1 VFVLSVWL
9 WSTVSAWEDKLLPVL
24 DQQYE
29 RPQFD
34 IHECSAQLLDTL
46 ALEVAENVAVL
57 AKEKED
63 EGDGE
68 KEGEKEGT
76 FDDDEDE
83 DAEAE
88 EGHGGSKV
96 SPATEDAMAP
106 QFVQLALKQRSSRYE
121 VCRLFLSMLQLAND
135 RNVELTHDTIGTL
148 PERVLQGRNNVVVV
162 VVWCGAG
169 FVYCTKGFR
178 RLTCFLCFIFSF
190 LLLTTTTN
198 DSDEHEQ

>member
-1 VFVLSVWL
+1 M
-9 WSTVSAWEDKLLPVL
+9 LPVL

-68 KEGEKEGT
+68 EGEKEGT
-76 FDDDEDE
+76 FEEE

-88 EGHGGSKV
+88 EGGSKV

-162 VVWCGAG
+162 VLCWVCVLCQG
-169 FVYCTKGFR
+169 FQTTDMFS
-178 RLTCFLCFIFSF
+178 LFHFFIFVV
-190 LLLTTTTN
+190 
-198 DSDEHEQ
+198 DYERQR

>member
-1 VFVLSVWL
+1 
-9 WSTVSAWEDKLLPVL
+9 
-24 DQQYE
+24 
-29 RPQFD
+29 
-34 IHECSAQLLDTL
+34 LDTL

-68 KEGEKEGT
+68 QGEKEGT
-76 FDDDEDE
+76 FDDDD

-88 EGHGGSKV
+88 EGGSKV

-148 PERVLQGRNNVVVV
+148 PERVLQGRNNVV
-162 VVWCGAG
+162 
-169 FVYCTKGFR
+169 
-178 RLTCFLCFIFSF
+178 
-190 LLLTTTTN
+190 
-198 DSDEHEQ
+198 

>member
-1 VFVLSVWL
+1 
-9 WSTVSAWEDKLLPVL
+9 VSAWEDKLLPVL

-68 KEGEKEGT
+68 EGEKEGT
-76 FDDDEDE
+76 FDEED
-83 DAEAE
+83 
-88 EGHGGSKV
+88 GGSKV